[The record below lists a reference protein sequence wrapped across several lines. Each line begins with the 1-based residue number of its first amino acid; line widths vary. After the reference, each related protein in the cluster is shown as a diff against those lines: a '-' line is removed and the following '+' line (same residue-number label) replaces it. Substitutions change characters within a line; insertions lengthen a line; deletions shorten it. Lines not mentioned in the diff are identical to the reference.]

1 MELWETSSSLFE
13 LAELEWWYKAFN
25 AQFPKIERLILGK
38 KYIPKPPPPFDTS
51 CTFSLHA
58 PLKCGLIP
66 GIYHLTN
73 WSDFIWGVVTSS
85 RHVCMRASSRHHTLI
100 GRQQKRGMYKED
112 RERERSQGSWKAIER
127 NGIVWLE
134 EEKIHVVWY
143 FGRFLKGF
151 SWGKESK

>member
-1 MELWETSSSLFE
+1 MELWETSSSSFE

-25 AQFPKIERLILGK
+25 AQFPKIKRLILGK
-38 KYIPKPPPPFDTS
+38 KYIPKPPPHFDTS

-85 RHVCMRASSRHHTLI
+85 RHVCMHASSRHHTLI
-100 GRQQKRGMYKED
+100 GRQQKRDMYKE
-112 RERERSQGSWKAIER
+112 ERDPKAHEKQ
-127 NGIVWLE
+127 LE
-134 EEKIHVVWY
+134 EMGLFGWKKRRFMWY
-143 FGRFLKGF
+143 DILEDF
-151 SWGKESK
+151 